1 MTSMTTPARPDEND
15 ARLRPVPWRRMAGVA
30 WRQDRIAL
38 AGVAVLL
45 GALAVWLWI
54 IGTPLHH
61 AYAAAT
67 ACHPASSPA
76 CQNLATTFNG
86 TNDLM
91 SSALS
96 PGGVFLQL
104 VPVLI
109 GAFAGAPVLARE
121 LETGTFRY
129 AWTLGVGRRRWT
141 AAKLVPLAVT
151 VTAGAALLSLL
162 FSWYY
167 QPLFTDGNNIPLDP
181 ALFSQRGVAY
191 AAWTLAGFAIG
202 ALAGLLIRRVVPAI
216 AATLAV
222 YLGLAFATGLFLRQ
236 HYQAPQVAK
245 NLANPPAMAWIIGG
259 WWTKGS
265 TVISTSAME
274 QIENPLFQRTLPAI
288 LPKNLPNDQVKFYKG
303 NTIALVTNY
312 LHQHGYVQWTSYQPD
327 SRFWPFQWIEG
338 GWLVAL
344 SVILIA
350 ATVWLVG
357 RRAA

>member
-1 MTSMTTPARPDEND
+1 MPG
-15 ARLRPVPWRRMAGVA
+15 RL
-30 WRQDRIAL
+30 
-38 AGVAVLL
+38 
-45 GALAVWLWI
+45 
-54 IGTPLHH
+54 
-61 AYAAAT
+61 
-67 ACHPASSPA
+67 ASA
-76 CQNLATTFNG
+76 
-86 TNDLM
+86 
-91 SSALS
+91 
-96 PGGVFLQL
+96 
-104 VPVLI
+104 
-109 GAFAGAPVLARE
+109 
-121 LETGTFRY
+121 
-129 AWTLGVGRRRWT
+129 RRWT
-141 AAKLVPLAVT
+141 VAKLVPLAVT

-167 QPLFTDGNNIPLDP
+167 LPLFTDGNSIPLDP
-181 ALFSQRGVAY
+181 SLFSQRGVAY
-191 AAWTLAGFAIG
+191 PAWTLVGFAIG

-236 HYQAPQVAK
+236 HYLAPLVAK

-274 QIENPLFQRTLPAI
+274 QIENPLFQRTLP
-288 LPKNLPNDQVKFYKG
+288 KNLPNDQVKFYKG
-303 NTIALVTNY
+303 NTITLVANY
-312 LHQHGYVQWTSYQPD
+312 LHQHGYTQWTIYQPG